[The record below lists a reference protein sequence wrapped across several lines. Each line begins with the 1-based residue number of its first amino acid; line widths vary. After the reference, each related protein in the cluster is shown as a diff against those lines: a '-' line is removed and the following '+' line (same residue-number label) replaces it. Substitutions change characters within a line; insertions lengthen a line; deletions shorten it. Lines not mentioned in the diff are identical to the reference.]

1 MGGHPSSEEKG
12 RRDGC
17 GGERKRL
24 RGNEGAEAMV
34 RM

>member
-1 MGGHPSSEEKG
+1 MGGYFFFEEKG

-17 GGERKRL
+17 GGERKRF
-24 RGNEGAEAMV
+24 RGNEGVEVMV